1 MGSMGGGHR
10 LPTAEAVGYV
20 NIAAMRLP
28 PHYTLSRRLSPSNHS
43 HSIVAVNGCHHAAAG
58 EDCLPLFAKHIGG
71 VARSVKGVDTESPT
85 PPSLRDTSP
94 INYAALREQGRTLLC
109 IADHTDAEDITL
121 HPSTLRR
128 TIGCQPPYI
137 TPIHK
142 KVAELHSP
150 ATPKTIYMKNLDY
163 LTTTL
168 AIVLPTRTT

>member
-43 HSIVAVNGCHHAAAG
+43 HSIVTANRLPSRCCRGR
-58 EDCLPLFAKHIGG
+58 LSPLFAKHIGG
-71 VARSVKGVDTESPT
+71 VARSVKGVDTVSLT

-94 INYAALREQGRTLLC
+94 INYAALREQGRILLC

-121 HPSTLRR
+121 QPSTLRQ
-128 TIGCQPPYI
+128 TIGCQPP
-137 TPIHK
+137 
-142 KVAELHSP
+142 
-150 ATPKTIYMKNLDY
+150 
-163 LTTTL
+163 
-168 AIVLPTRTT
+168 

>member
-43 HSIVAVNGCHHAAAG
+43 HSIVAVNR
-58 EDCLPLFAKHIGG
+58 LPSRCCRGRLSPPVCEAHRGSG
-71 VARSVKGVDTESPT
+71 KGVDTVSPT

-94 INYAALREQGRTLLC
+94 INYAALREQGRILLC

-121 HPSTLRR
+121 QPSTLRQ

-168 AIVLPTRTT
+168 AIVLPTRTI